1 MNRGKRRLQSRIT
14 QYAPM
19 STDRLEA
26 LQSFHE
32 EDPDDAFTR
41 FALAREHLKRGHPD
55 EALAHFEAL
64 VEEQPGYTGTYYHLG
79 KLYARL
85 GRPEDAKA
93 TYRAG
98 VEECEEQGA
107 TKDLSELRDAL
118 MQAEG
123 VGLG

>member
-1 MNRGKRRLQSRIT
+1 MSEE
-14 QYAPM
+14 PSP

-26 LQSFHE
+26 LQSFYE

-41 FALAREHLKRGHPD
+41 FGLAREHLKRGHTD
-55 EALAHFEAL
+55 EALALFEAL

-79 KLYARL
+79 KLQERL
-85 GRPEDAKA
+85 GQPEEAKA

-98 VEECEEQGA
+98 IAACEEQGA

-123 VGLG
+123 VGFE